1 MSKTHKSGWVSV
13 VGNPNVGK
21 STLVNALV
29 GEKLSI
35 VTHKPQTTRKRIT
48 AILNDE
54 DYQMVFSDTPG
65 MIKPHYKM
73 QEAMMQ
79 KVGEALEDADII
91 MAVTDTEEMGFSA
104 GLIAKLQYA
113 KVPVIAV
120 LNKADLK
127 KPDETAKKLELIKS
141 QLNSKELIMVSAT
154 HDFNVKELKK
164 ILLQYLPEGEAF
176 YPKDQISDL
185 PEKFFAAE
193 ILREK
198 ILIYYQKEVPY
209 SVETL
214 IEEFRETEKIT
225 FIRAVIYVNRHTQ
238 KGIIIGHKGEALK
251 KTATAA
257 RKEMEKW
264 LNGKVFLEVQVKVK
278 KDWRDTENHLKNFG
292 YL

>member
-1 MSKTHKSGWVSV
+1 MSNKHKSGWVSV

-48 AILNDE
+48 AIANGP

-65 MIKPHYKM
+65 VLKPHYKM

-79 KVGEALEDADII
+79 KVGEALEDADVI
-91 MAVTDTEEMGFSA
+91 MAVTDTEENGFSPD
-104 GLIAKLQYA
+104 LLTKLQYA

-120 LNKADLK
+120 LNKVDLK
-127 KPDETAKKLELIKS
+127 AQDETARKLEFIKA
-141 QLNSKELIMVSAT
+141 QLNSKELLVVSALR
-154 HDFNVKELKK
+154 DFNIKELKNM
-164 ILLQYLPEGEAF
+164 LLGYLPEGEPF

-193 ILREK
+193 IIREK
-198 ILIYYQKEVPY
+198 ILMFYQKEVPY
-209 SVETL
+209 SVEVI
-214 IEEFRETEKIT
+214 IEEFREEEKIT
-225 FIRAVIYVNRHTQ
+225 FIRAAIYVNRHTQ
-238 KGIIIGHKGEALK
+238 KGIIIGHKGAAMK

-257 RKEMEKW
+257 RLDMEKW
-264 LNGKVFLEVQVKVK
+264 LNTKVFLEVQVKVK
-278 KDWRDTENHLKNFG
+278 KDWRDSESHLKNFG

>member
-1 MSKTHKSGWVSV
+1 MDKKDKSGWVSV

-29 GEKLSI
+29 GEKMSI

-48 AILNDE
+48 AIANGP

-65 MIKPHYKM
+65 VLKPHYKM

-79 KVGEALEDADII
+79 KVGEALEDADVIL
-91 MAVTDTEEMGFSA
+91 AVTDTEENGFSA
-104 GLIAKLQYA
+104 DLLTKLQYA

-120 LNKADLK
+120 LNKVDLK
-127 KPDETAKKLELIKS
+127 KPEATAAKLEFIKS
-141 QLNSKELIMVSAT
+141 QLKSKELLMVSAT
-154 HDFNVKELKK
+154 HDFNVKELKNM
-164 ILLQYLPEGEAF
+164 LLGYLPVGEPF
-176 YPKDQISDL
+176 YPKDQMSDL
-185 PEKFFAAE
+185 PERFFAAE

-198 ILIYYQKEVPY
+198 ILIHYQKEVPY
-209 SVETL
+209 SVEVI

-251 KTATAA
+251 KTATSA
-257 RKEMEKW
+257 RKDMEKW
-264 LNGKVFLEVQVKVK
+264 LDAKVFLEVQVKVK
-278 KDWRDTENHLKNFG
+278 KDWRDSESHLKNFG

>member
-1 MSKTHKSGWVSV
+1 MDKKDKSGWVSV

-29 GEKLSI
+29 GEKMSI

-48 AILNDE
+48 AIANGP

-65 MIKPHYKM
+65 VLKPHYKM

-79 KVGEALEDADII
+79 KVGEALEDADVIL
-91 MAVTDTEEMGFSA
+91 AVTEENGFSA
-104 GLIAKLQYA
+104 DLLTKLQYA

-120 LNKADLK
+120 LNKVDLK
-127 KPDETAKKLELIKS
+127 KPEATAAKLEFIKS
-141 QLNSKELIMVSAT
+141 QLKSKELLMVSAT
-154 HDFNVKELKK
+154 HDFNVKELKNM
-164 ILLQYLPEGEAF
+164 LLGYLPVGEPF
-176 YPKDQISDL
+176 YPKDQMSDL
-185 PEKFFAAE
+185 PERFFAAE

-198 ILIYYQKEVPY
+198 ILIHYQKEVPY
-209 SVETL
+209 SVEVI

-251 KTATAA
+251 KTATSA
-257 RKEMEKW
+257 RKDMEKW
-264 LNGKVFLEVQVKVK
+264 LDAKVFLEVQVKVK
-278 KDWRDTENHLKNFG
+278 KDWRDSESHLKNFG